1 MEPVTLAHKAGWR
14 QWLAARTLIVPVAAG
29 VTLLVAVWVVMDSVR
44 PIVHWTRAIRRGS
57 LEQRL
62 DAAQAL
68 GSIPADDVAAAVPAL
83 AAALGDVDER
93 VATTAAQSLA
103 DDAAKAH
110 QAGVPNVT
118 IDIINALTAALKDA
132 RPGVR
137 EGVARAIGSLAGEV
151 FVEPPKRL
159 IAVLEGDPDV
169 EVRVSAAR
177 ALGRYGAGLD
187 AVPLALLRSLGG
199 KEPRV
204 RTACGFAL
212 SAIHS
217 AAINAAIQGT
227 AVTEPSPTAIPALI
241 EMLGSRDR
249 DVRYHASSL
258 LSLFGPE
265 AEAAVPA
272 LRNVLAEPDPQMLSA
287 EGSESSGDPA
297 TRAAYALGKIAP
309 GTPRAKEAVATL
321 VETMRSAGDA
331 STRGSLASSLAKFK
345 PSEGELAVPVLIDMV
360 KENVAVMGP
369 PAPAAAS
376 ALGRL
381 APGTPRAGEAVAVLT
396 TALGSGWEYTRLE
409 AATALGR
416 FQKQAAS
423 ATEKLRALAESDPI
437 PPVRRAAAAAIRQIE
452 DEADEKKSDRG
463 DSPGPTAAP

>member
-29 VTLLVAVWVVMDSVR
+29 VTLLVAFWVVMDSVR
-44 PIVHWTRAIRRGS
+44 PIVQWTRAIRRGS

-151 FVEPPKRL
+151 FVEPPRRL

-169 EVRVSAAR
+169 AVRVSAAT

-187 AVPLALLRSLGG
+187 AVPLALLRTLGG

-204 RTACGFAL
+204 RAACGFAL

-217 AAINAAIQGT
+217 AVPGGT
-227 AVTEPSPTAIPALI
+227 AGTGPSATAIPALI
-241 EMLGSRDR
+241 EMLGSRER

-258 LSLFGPE
+258 LSHFGPE

-272 LRNVLAEPDPQMLSA
+272 LRNVLAEPIDPQMLSA

-297 TRAAYALGKIAP
+297 AAAARALGKIAP

-321 VETMRSAGDA
+321 VETMRSAGNA
-331 STRGSLASSLAKFK
+331 RTRAELASSLERFK
-345 PSEGELAVPVLIDMV
+345 PSEGKPAVPVLIAMV
-360 KENVAVMGP
+360 RDNVAVIGP
-369 PAPAAAS
+369 PAPSAAS
-376 ALGRL
+376 ALGML

-396 TALGSGWEYTRLE
+396 TALGSKSQYTRAE
-409 AATALGR
+409 AAKALGR
-416 FQKQAAS
+416 FRKQAAS

-452 DEADEKKSDRG
+452 DEADEKKSDRV
-463 DSPGPTAAP
+463 DSPTAAP